1 MVMIKIAWDL
11 DECSFMFVAL
21 LKKKKRYHQSAL
33 INASS
38 TKKYKNVGSTLKSR
52 KKTLGHYMF
61 YWGIM
66 GRGLLDSVGL
76 IIKIQDVAVQIMS
89 SIG

>member
-21 LKKKKRYHQSAL
+21 LKKKKKKRYHQSAL

-52 KKTLGHYMF
+52 KKP
-61 YWGIM
+61 
-66 GRGLLDSVGL
+66 
-76 IIKIQDVAVQIMS
+76 
-89 SIG
+89 

>member
-52 KKTLGHYMF
+52 KKP
-61 YWGIM
+61 
-66 GRGLLDSVGL
+66 
-76 IIKIQDVAVQIMS
+76 
-89 SIG
+89 

>member
-21 LKKKKRYHQSAL
+21 LKKKRYHQSAL

-38 TKKYKNVGSTLKSR
+38 TKTYKNVGSTLKSR
-52 KKTLGHYMF
+52 KKP
-61 YWGIM
+61 
-66 GRGLLDSVGL
+66 
-76 IIKIQDVAVQIMS
+76 
-89 SIG
+89 